1 MPSQFRPIF
10 HFAPPAGWCNDPNGL
25 IFHADWW
32 HLFYQLTPE
41 SLESGPKFWGHAVS
55 RDLSS
60 WQNRPIALAPDEL
73 GAIFSGSAVFDAD
86 KGAMVACFTHD
97 APGRQVQS
105 LAFSSDEGLTWRK
118 YEGNPVLTSSRAD
131 FRDPKVFR
139 HQNEW
144 IMIVAASFEAQI
156 YASPD
161 LLSWTLRSTFA
172 APQPDWIW
180 ECPDL
185 IRVGERWIL
194 SGSMIRPGATLADGN
209 GTYYWIGDF
218 DGARFTARGEMRA
231 LSFGPDDYA
240 AVSWSGAPDGR
251 ALIIGWMNHW
261 HYAEST
267 PTDAENWRGA
277 MTLPR
282 ELSIVDGT
290 LRQNPP
296 PEICARRGAAIALA
310 SPFTEVSS
318 EAYELEATLD
328 LSQLADEAAGFR
340 LHFGDDSARVFYD
353 AKTRELVL
361 DRGEAGATD
370 FHASFV
376 TMCCAPLELRDDKL
390 NLRIFVDRCSVE
402 VFAQNGLLYGAM
414 LVFPAPGARRIELLG
429 AGASVQSGAVHP
441 IV

>member
-41 SLESGPKFWGHAVS
+41 SLKSGPKYWGHAVS

-60 WQNRPIALAPDEL
+60 WQNRPVALAPDEL
-73 GAIFSGSAVFDAD
+73 GTIFSGSAVYDAAND
-86 KGAMVACFTHD
+86 RMVACFTHD

-105 LAFSSDEGLTWRK
+105 LAFSSDAGLTWRK
-118 YEGNPVLTSSRAD
+118 YDGNPVLTSPRAD

-139 HQNEW
+139 HNSQW
-144 IMIVAASFEAQI
+144 IMIVAAAFEAQI

-161 LLSWTLRSTFA
+161 LVNWTLRSTFA
-172 APQPDWIW
+172 APRPDWIW

-185 IRVGERWIL
+185 IRVGEQWVL
-194 SGSMIRPGATLADGN
+194 SGSMIRPGASTADGN
-209 GTYYWIGDF
+209 GTFYWIGDF
-218 DGARFTARGEMRA
+218 NGEQFIAHSEMRA

-240 AVSWSGAPDGR
+240 AVSWSGAPDER

-261 HYAEST
+261 HYAEAT
-267 PTDAENWRGA
+267 PSAAENWRGA

-282 ELSIVDGT
+282 ELSLVDGA
-290 LRQNPP
+290 LHQNPP
-296 PEICARRGAAIALA
+296 PEMGARRGAPIALT
-310 SPFTEVSS
+310 SPMTDVSS

-328 LSQLADEAAGFR
+328 LSQLAEGVAGIR

-353 AKTRELVL
+353 AATRELVL

-376 TMCCAPLELRDDKL
+376 KACRVPLELNDNKL
-390 NLRIFVDRCSVE
+390 ELRIFVDRCSVE
-402 VFAQNGLLYGAM
+402 VFAQGGLLYGAM
-414 LVFPAPGARRIELLG
+414 LVFPAPGARRVEVFGVG
-429 AGASVQSGAVHP
+429 AILKSGAIYP
-441 IV
+441 IN